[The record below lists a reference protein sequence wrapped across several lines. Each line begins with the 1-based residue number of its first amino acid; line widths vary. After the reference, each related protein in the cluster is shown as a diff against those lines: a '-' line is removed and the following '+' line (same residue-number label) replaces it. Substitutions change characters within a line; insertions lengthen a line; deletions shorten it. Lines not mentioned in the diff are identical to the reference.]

1 MGRSR
6 DKLPSQRQLRVGE
19 ELRHALAGVLARGG
33 FGDPLLA
40 DRNITVTEV
49 RVSPDLKNA
58 TAFVTPLGGKDLA
71 AVTGAL
77 NRAAGFVRAQVARA
91 VTLRHMPRLSFQA
104 DGRFDRAMRMR
115 RVLSSPRVR
124 RDTGGP
130 GDEDAA
136 DGKDLAGDGLAEDGR
151 HGA

>member
-33 FGDPLLA
+33 FSDPLLA
-40 DRNITVTEV
+40 DCNITVTEV

-58 TAFVTPLGGKDLA
+58 TAFVTPLGGKDLS
-71 AVTGAL
+71 AVTAAL
-77 NRAAGFVRAQVARA
+77 NHAAGFVRAQVARE
-91 VTLRHMPRLSFQA
+91 VNLRYMPRLSFEP
-104 DGRFDRAMRMR
+104 DGSFDEAMRMR
-115 RVLSSPRVR
+115 RILSGPRVR
-124 RDTGGP
+124 QDT
-130 GDEDAA
+130 AA
-136 DGKDLAGDGLAEDGR
+136 DPDPEAEEDRLAGDGRAGDGR

>member
-33 FGDPLLA
+33 FSDPRLA
-40 DRNITVTEV
+40 DCNITVTEV

-58 TAFVTPLGGKDLA
+58 TAFVTPLGGKDLS
-71 AVTGAL
+71 AVTAAL
-77 NRAAGFVRAQVARA
+77 NHAAGFVRAQVARE
-91 VTLRHMPRLSFQA
+91 VDLRFMPRLSFQP
-104 DGRFDRAMRMR
+104 DGSFDEAMRMR
-115 RVLSSPRVR
+115 RILSGPRVV
-124 RDTGGP
+124 RDTAVEAEP
-130 GDEDAA
+130 ASDAEE
-136 DGKDLAGDGLAEDGR
+136 DGLAGDGR